1 MRDLAAMVPVD
12 VRDQLAAAVAVLD
25 RLGPEVARAV
35 ETLGKATH
43 RAWLATMGL
52 ERDEEFLALDPGD
65 PRLDHT
71 DEEWEACEK
80 ALGIDRG
87 WTLAY
92 QLRDSIDD

>member
-1 MRDLAAMVPVD
+1 
-12 VRDQLAAAVAVLD
+12 VATLE

-35 ETLGKATH
+35 DTLGKATTL
-43 RAWLATMGL
+43 AWLATLGL
-52 ERDEEFLALDPGD
+52 SRPEDLAGLGPGD